1 MATTQSTLVQ
11 KFADGATRGKASA
24 MFVDGDGLY
33 SYGHHFPLA
42 IRRTDRRTVWY
53 LLNGDRYSVT
63 TSRHQSETFRVFRD
77 SPRVSFRALGA
88 AGIDARK
95 CQLIGFWPDGYG
107 DRMYPDVET
116 AKLGDGF
123 NPPDGAI
130 TGQETWSDGQIRRF
144 WHRIGSVALR

>member
-1 MATTQSTLVQ
+1 MAGNQSTLVR
-11 KFADGATRGKASA
+11 KYADGATRGKASA

-53 LLNGDRYSVT
+53 LLNGDRYSV
-63 TSRHQSETFRVFRD
+63 
-77 SPRVSFRALGA
+77 
-88 AGIDARK
+88 
-95 CQLIGFWPDGYG
+95 
-107 DRMYPDVET
+107 RMYPDAEA
-116 AKLGDGF
+116 AKHGDGF

-144 WHRIGSVALR
+144 WHRIGSVALRENGHDYLCSMDEGSYFVSQ